1 MPDRIWAWK
10 YPTSSKGKWKP
21 YRDAQEDIDAHNPA
35 LTQYIDITEH
45 KRLLAEAVERAL
57 SHQPNAETQ
66 RAMASTD
73 AGDVIECKGFT
84 DLMDKLEE
92 EETDAKT

>member
-1 MPDRIWAWK
+1 MPKRIWAWE
-10 YPTSSKGKWKP
+10 SWIGQRWQMRKP
-21 YRDAQEDIDAHNPA
+21 PESVVTEEYFSR
-35 LTQYIDITEH
+35 TEH
-45 KRLLAEAVERAL
+45 ERLLAEAVERAL
-57 SHQPNAETQ
+57 SHQPNAETL
-66 RAMASTD
+66 AAITSTN